1 MTNLPGLVL
10 MGCSALSFSLMAV
23 VIKVLSNDMSTGE
36 IIFFRG
42 LFCSLLTWFALRS
55 QGAAILGK
63 RRGMLALRG
72 LLGFLGL
79 YLYCAALGRIPLA
92 DAMALQYTHP
102 IFAALFAFLILK
114 ERMPKTGP
122 VALLICAAGGFI
134 ILDPQG
140 SGNLEGNLIG
150 LASGCVA
157 GLAYT
162 IVRDLSKTENPL
174 TIMLAFHAAAFVFGI
189 ALMLDGFTW
198 PVGITWLWLAAL
210 VTFSQAGQWFL
221 TLGLQKEMAGI
232 ATTMSY
238 SAIAWGALL
247 GWTVF
252 GEPVGIPLLVG
263 TCLMVTGLIVLTRR
277 RY

>member
-1 MTNLPGLVL
+1 MTQLPGLVL

-23 VIKVLSNDMSTGE
+23 VIKILSADMSTGG

-55 QGAAILGK
+55 QGSTILGK

-79 YLYCAALGRIPLA
+79 YLYCAALSRIPLA

-102 IFAALFAFLILK
+102 IFAALFAFVILR
-114 ERMPKTGP
+114 ERLPKIGP
-122 VALLICAAGGFI
+122 IALLICAAGGFI

-140 SGNLEGNLIG
+140 SSNLEGNLIG

-162 IVRDLSKTENPL
+162 IVRNLSKTENPL
-174 TIMLAFHAAAFVFGI
+174 TIMLAFHAAALLFG
-189 ALMLDGFTW
+189 AGMMLEGFTW
-198 PVGITWLWLAAL
+198 PTGTTWLWLIAL
-210 VTFSQAGQWFL
+210 ILFSQAGQWFL

-247 GWTVF
+247 GWLVF
-252 GEPVGIPLLVG
+252 GEVVGTQVLFG
-263 TCLMVTGLIVLTRR
+263 TCLMVTGLVLLTRR